1 MKAASWAPESAVA
14 GDFAGEVL
22 YGDAWRGHDFRG
34 KRVAVLATGRD
45 AARVVPRV
53 AQTAA
58 SVKVFLE
65 DADWVVPALPR
76 PLAGLMRV
84 GAAVPVVGSRA
95 RRSVARIHL
104 RLAVKDPWTRRL
116 LTPDDRFGAHA
127 TSASSGYYPTL
138 QGERCKLIRWPVYAL
153 TEQGVRTAEG
163 IEHRVDCLVIPAPG
177 RLRRF
182 RPGTHQISPTTQHE
196 ERTA

>member
-1 MKAASWAPESAVA
+1 VKATLRSADSDVA
-14 GDFAGEVL
+14 GDFTGEVL
-22 YGDAWRGHDFRG
+22 YGDAWRGHEFRG

-45 AARVVPRV
+45 AARVVPGV
-53 AQTAA
+53 AMTAA

-65 DADWVVPALPR
+65 DADWVIPSMPR
-76 PLAGLMRV
+76 PLAGLARV
-84 GAAVPVVGSRA
+84 GSAIPVVGHCA
-95 RRSVARIHL
+95 RRSVARLHL

-127 TSASSGYYPTL
+127 TTASSGYYPTL
-138 QGERCKLIRWPVYAL
+138 QGEHCKLIRWPVYAL

-163 IEHRVDCLVIPAPG
+163 IEHRVDCLVVPAPG

-182 RPGTHQISPTTQHE
+182 SPGTLQTPATTEHE